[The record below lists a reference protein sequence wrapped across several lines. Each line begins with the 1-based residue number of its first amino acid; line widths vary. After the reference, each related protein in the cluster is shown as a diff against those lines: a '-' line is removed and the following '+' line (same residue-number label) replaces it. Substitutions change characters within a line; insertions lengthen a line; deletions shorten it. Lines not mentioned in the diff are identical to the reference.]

1 MGATTPPN
9 FDAAALLAPLL
20 APLWPGAPHESV
32 LATVREALGGASATA
47 DQVEAFALHVLGI
60 THENPGNPASAAS
73 TAVASAAPL
82 RLGDLWLA
90 FRAAHRDRAA
100 METLDAQVLRPA
112 LAHLA
117 KGDADAE
124 DAIQRV
130 RMVLFLG
137 TNDAPP
143 RLLAYAGRGDL
154 RKWVRVAA
162 TRAWL
167 NGKRSV
173 RREVLDEDE
182 ALGEQTTFDPEVAML
197 KTAYRAV
204 FREAFRSALG
214 ELTPR
219 QRTLFRQHYID
230 GMTMEQMGL
239 LYQVHRL
246 TVFRWIEAARGEISE
261 ITRKHMAEKLTA
273 KDAEVASVLRMIQ
286 SQLDFS
292 LRLELGS
299 SSPSSDA
306 LK

>member
-1 MGATTPPN
+1 
-9 FDAAALLAPLL
+9 
-20 APLWPGAPHESV
+20 
-32 LATVREALGGASATA
+32 
-47 DQVEAFALHVLGI
+47 
-60 THENPGNPASAAS
+60 
-73 TAVASAAPL
+73 
-82 RLGDLWLA
+82 
-90 FRAAHRDRAA
+90 
-100 METLDAQVLRPA
+100 METLDAQVIRPA

-117 KGDADAE
+117 KGDGDAE

-137 TNDAPP
+137 TDDAPP

-173 RREVLDEDE
+173 RREVLDEDA

-204 FREAFRSALG
+204 FRDAFRTALG

-261 ITRKHMAEKLTA
+261 TTRRLMAEKLTA

-292 LRLELGS
+292 LRLELGQS
-299 SSPSSDA
+299 SSSDDA

>member
-9 FDAAALLAPLL
+9 FDASALLAPLL
-20 APLWPGAPHESV
+20 APLWPGEPHESV
-32 LATVREALGGASATA
+32 VATVREALGGVSAPA

-60 THENPGNPASAAS
+60 THEHSSDP
-73 TAVASAAPL
+73 ASAAPL

-197 KTAYRAV
+197 KSAYRAV

-246 TVFRWIEAARGEISE
+246 TIFRWIEAARGEISE
-261 ITRKHMAEKLTA
+261 VTRRLMAEKLTA

-299 SSPSSDA
+299 SSPSNDA

>member
-1 MGATTPPN
+1 MGAPLPTN
-9 FDAAALLAPLL
+9 AEACAVLAPLL
-20 APLWPGAPHESV
+20 APLFVPEPEE
-32 LATVREALGGASATA
+32 ATHARVREALQGAVTSPAE
-47 DQVEAFALHVLGI
+47 VEAFALHVLGL
-60 THENPGNPASAAS
+60 HPKNSSEDGQGPLQQG
-73 TAVASAAPL
+73 PL
-82 RLGDLWLA
+82 RLADLWLA
-90 FRAAHRDRAA
+90 FRAARRDRAA
-100 METLDAQVLRPA
+100 MATLETEALRPA

-124 DAIQRV
+124 DAVQRV

-137 TNDAPP
+137 TEEAPP
-143 RLLAYAGRGDL
+143 RLLAYEGRGDL

-167 NGKRSV
+167 NAKRSV
-173 RREVLDEDE
+173 RREVLDEE
-182 ALGEQTTFDPEVAML
+182 AALGEQTTFDPEVAML

-204 FREAFRSALG
+204 FREAFRAALAS
-214 ELTPR
+214 LAPR

-246 TVFRWIEAARGEISE
+246 TVFRWIEAARGEVSE
-261 ITRKHMAEKLTA
+261 ATRRYMAERLTV

-292 LRLELGS
+292 LRAELGPP
-299 SSPSSDA
+299 PSVEA
-306 LK
+306 PIK